1 MRCDLVESSDANPFT
16 RLQRELAE
24 LTGPQRAELEWR
36 SMMRLMQVA
45 QTFVTAPGLV
55 DILRRLLLARLFMDR
70 QIDASAV
77 RAVAAQPVRNIRAT
91 SYSGRQTG
99 VSGDA
104 TQFLTY
110 LISKDAHFGSA
121 TREAA
126 AQRDLGVHV
135 RDGDPVL
142 NDIRQIKSGVRE
154 QWQNLPPLTFEN
166 MPQYI
171 VAGEGNQPLY
181 TRGSVHP
188 FWADW
193 YRQVIDGRPPND
205 PLLRDVA
212 LIDDAIWQAGG
223 DALDGAIDGV
233 LQAHAL
239 AATANGEAVE
249 LNPETGKLRLVPA
262 SDLPDDMAAYAR
274 RKILKAVN
282 EFEQPLPQAYSALAP
297 DLKMLRRA
305 VEDAGNLPVELYD
318 VCASALARLARRAQQ
333 QECPA
338 VESDAQLEDYRKRL
352 REVGFDILG
361 SDAEARRVL
370 EMRRAIEG
378 NDALIE
384 GRDDVLEL
392 VEKLEPAL
400 EGHLANALPEDAA
413 IATNAQSAPSERA
426 IASFRL
432 SSRLLRIILF
442 AKDVGAGVVIT
453 YKVIEHVSGFVQS
466 IQFLATDPTVRPV
479 LKAILDWINLA

>member
-1 MRCDLVESSDANPFT
+1 MRCVLVESSDANPFT
-16 RLQRELAE
+16 RLGRELAE
-24 LTGPQRAELEWR
+24 LTGPQKTELEWR

-55 DILRRLLLARLFMDR
+55 DILRRLLLARLFMDG

-99 VSGDA
+99 VSDHA
-104 TQFLTY
+104 TRFLKY
-110 LISKDAHFGSA
+110 LISEDAHFGSA

-142 NDIRQIKSGVRE
+142 DDIRQIKSGARE
-154 QWQNLPPLTFEN
+154 PWQNLPPLTFEN

-193 YRQVIDGRPPND
+193 YRQVIDGRPPNSQ
-205 PLLRDVA
+205 LLRDVA

-223 DALDGAIDGV
+223 DALDRAIDGV
-233 LQAHAL
+233 LQTHAL

-361 SDAEARRVL
+361 SDAEARRVI
-370 EMRRAIEG
+370 ERRLAIKG
-378 NDALIE
+378 NDALIA

-413 IATNAQSAPSERA
+413 IATSAQSSPSERA
-426 IASFRL
+426 TASFRL
-432 SSRLLRIILF
+432 ASRLLRIVQT
-442 AKDVGAGVVIT
+442 AQDVGIGDAIVYTIPENVT
-453 YKVIEHVSGFVQS
+453 GFVRF
-466 IQFLATDPTVRPV
+466 IQFLATDPTVHAV
-479 LKAILDWINLA
+479 LRVTRQSLNIP

>member
-16 RLQRELAE
+16 RLNRELAE

-55 DILRRLLLARLFMDR
+55 DILRRLLLARLFTDG

-99 VSGDA
+99 VSDHA
-104 TQFLTY
+104 TRFLKY
-110 LISKDAHFGSA
+110 LISEDAHFGSA

-126 AQRDLGVHV
+126 AQRGMGIHV

-142 NDIRQIKSGVRE
+142 DDIRQIKSDVRE

-181 TRGSVHP
+181 TQGSVHP

-193 YRQVIDGRPPND
+193 YRQVIGGRPTNL

-223 DALDGAIDGV
+223 DALDGAIDLIVERHRLLAEVRDLRALLRDAGQPRPTCIGPGHNHPPEPV
-233 LQAHAL
+233 DAPAELLAACMDIDQAL
-239 AATANGEAVE
+239 ATAEDI
-249 LNPETGKLRLVPA
+249 LSRRNPSASALTKVGSFLRN
-262 SDLPDDMAAYAR
+262 AALAIGRYCADVGD
-274 RKILKAVN
+274 KAVN
-282 EFEQPLPQAYSALAP
+282 EAAKSFGTTIGKLGATAVVGWCLAHADTIQKLAQDLIAFAHRLP
-297 DLKMLRRA
+297 
-305 VEDAGNLPVELYD
+305 
-318 VCASALARLARRAQQ
+318 
-333 QECPA
+333 
-338 VESDAQLEDYRKRL
+338 
-352 REVGFDILG
+352 
-361 SDAEARRVL
+361 
-370 EMRRAIEG
+370 
-378 NDALIE
+378 
-384 GRDDVLEL
+384 
-392 VEKLEPAL
+392 
-400 EGHLANALPEDAA
+400 
-413 IATNAQSAPSERA
+413 
-426 IASFRL
+426 
-432 SSRLLRIILF
+432 
-442 AKDVGAGVVIT
+442 
-453 YKVIEHVSGFVQS
+453 
-466 IQFLATDPTVRPV
+466 
-479 LKAILDWINLA
+479 